1 MLIEYNEARNIN
13 LLPDRIGITVS
24 SPKLCSSI
32 NHFKGGT
39 AYTAKNPKEIT
50 EYIQKSMDELKS
62 IYEIEE
68 KREYLPAQG
77 KSIPGYSI
85 KLGNMK
91 CIPEEFKDATVRVF
105 AWHPFTLIFYINF
118 NRYLARYCDQR
129 NISYTLT
136 KGHDNAFEKI
146 ELSRQM
152 TFGLMNEKMG
162 IDNLFLELIVPAIRE
177 LFPELANYYENGR
190 AMYNQFEVS
199 HDILMNSE
207 GEATE
212 TLTGWMNMNITKFL
226 DSKFKWKDGKPF
238 FNSNMNG
245 LRFKAYTKDRVIR
258 FELTYD
264 TKYMNQENISRIEI
278 RQIINHA
285 YIMYEKISELTI
297 RIKVTKRISEIPN
310 LRKIV
315 RIMRTEKDIKILES
329 LKSLSLQ
336 TFKNE
341 DIQKISGL
349 NRNQVY
355 YRLKEKMFWLFD
367 KESKAKWC
375 LKPLGL
381 SIIKLLLIMLK
392 NMDSLIQQI
401 SEFGPEIERRID
413 VLGVQDPNCFGR
425 VASLL
430 EFV

>member
-1 MLIEYNEARNIN
+1 MQIEYSQTRNIN
-13 LLPDRIGITVS
+13 LLADRIGVTVS
-24 SPKLCSSI
+24 SPILCSSI
-32 NHFKGGT
+32 NHFKGGKT
-39 AYTAKNPKEIT
+39 YTAKNPKEIT
-50 EYIQKSMDELKS
+50 DYMRERMEMLKS
-62 IYEIEE
+62 KYEIEDR
-68 KREYLPAQG
+68 REHFPG
-77 KSIPGYSI
+77 KKSVWGYGI
-85 KLGNMK
+85 KLNNME
-91 CIPEEFKDATVRVF
+91 CVPEEFRDATVRVI
-105 AWHPFTLIFYINF
+105 AWHPFSIIFYPNF
-118 NRYLARYCDQR
+118 NRYMARYCSRR

-146 ELSRQM
+146 ELSRQVI
-152 TFGLMNEKMG
+152 FGIMDEKMG
-162 IDNLFLELIVPAIRE
+162 ISNLFRELIVPVIRE
-177 LFPELANYYENGR
+177 IFPDLAHYYENGKVS
-190 AMYNQFEVS
+190 YNQFEVS

-212 TLTGWMNMNITKFL
+212 TLVSWIKTNIIKFT
-226 DSKFKWKDGKPF
+226 DSKFKWEGGKPF

-264 TKYMNQENISRIEI
+264 TKYMKHENISRVEI

-285 YIMYEKISELTI
+285 HTMYEKISMLTAGV
-297 RIKVTKRISEIPN
+297 RVTKRVSEIPN
-310 LRKIV
+310 LRKIA
-315 RIMRTEKDIKILES
+315 RLMRTEKDVKVLET
-329 LKSLSLQ
+329 LKLLSLQ

-367 KESKAKWC
+367 KESKAKWR
-375 LKPLGL
+375 LKTLGL

-401 SEFGPEIERRID
+401 SVFDAEIERRID
-413 VLGVQDPNCFGR
+413 VLGIHDPNCFGK
-425 VASLL
+425 VASLF